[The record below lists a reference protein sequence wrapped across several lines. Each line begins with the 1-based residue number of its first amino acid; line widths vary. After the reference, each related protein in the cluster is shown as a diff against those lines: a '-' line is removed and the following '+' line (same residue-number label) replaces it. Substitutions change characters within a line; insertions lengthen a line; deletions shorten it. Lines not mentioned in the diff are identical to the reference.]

1 MKKQIALAGVGVG
14 LVMSLVGQPLMASA
28 AIPLSAPASVAIPTG
43 DGGIS
48 REERTVLAGRVEAA
62 AAKAATAFPLAPARG
77 GEPSASVG
85 DQRNIVS
92 ALAKKALLEVLRH
105 SISKV
110 PAKIRPYVNKIIG
123 VVEDLQQFQQTA
135 VVTALVHAGVPSDVA
150 AAAAQWIIVFL
161 GL

>member
-1 MKKQIALAGVGVG
+1 MKKQIAFAGVGVA
-14 LVMSLVGQPLMASA
+14 LVTSLVCQPVMASA
-28 AIPLSAPASVAIPTG
+28 VTPSSAPPIAAASV
-43 DGGIS
+43 
-48 REERTVLAGRVEAA
+48 
-62 AAKAATAFPLAPARG
+62 PLAPARG
-77 GEPSASVG
+77 AELPAAAG

-92 ALAKKALLEVLRH
+92 SLAKKALLEVLRH

-135 VVTALVHAGVPSDVA
+135 VVSALVHAGVPSDVA
-150 AAAAQWIIVFL
+150 ATAAQWIILFL